1 MTTLRSSIAALATIL
16 AAAGCRSDQP
26 DAYGTFEADEVVVA
40 SETTGRL
47 LRFDVR
53 EGDQLTPGSTLG
65 LVDTIPLSLE
75 RRELAARRS
84 SARSRTT
91 EVSAQVTLL
100 SAQRDVAER
109 ELARTRR
116 LASAQAATAQQLD
129 RAERD
134 YRSLTDQIAAT
145 RTSFGTT
152 RGEIDAIEARIAIV
166 DDRIAR
172 SSIVTPVGGTVLT
185 TYVEQGEIVQAGQ
198 PLYKVA
204 RLDTLTL
211 RAFVSGD
218 QLPAIRLGEAVT
230 VQFDHGA
237 GVLAQRSG
245 QVNWI
250 ASRAEFTPTPIQ
262 TRKQRVDLVYA
273 VKIRVANPD
282 GALKIGMP
290 GELVLT
296 PTPAAAA
303 GSR

>member
-1 MTTLRSSIAALATIL
+1 MTTFRSPIAALAFMLVAT
-16 AAAGCRSDQP
+16 ACQSDRP
-26 DAYGTFEADEVVVA
+26 DAYGTFEADETVIA
-40 SETTGRL
+40 SEASGRL
-47 LRFDVR
+47 LRFEVR
-53 EGDQLTPGSTLG
+53 EGDQLVPGASLG
-65 LVDTIPLSLE
+65 LVDTVPLSLE
-75 RRELAARRS
+75 RRELIARRS
-84 SARSRTT
+84 AARSRTSEIT
-91 EVSAQVTLL
+91 AQITLL
-100 SAQRDVAER
+100 SAQREVAER

-116 LASAQAATAQQLD
+116 LASAQAATVQQLD

-134 YRSLTDQIAAT
+134 YQSLTDQVAAT

-152 RGEIDAIEARIAIV
+152 RGEIDAIEARIAIL

-172 SSIVTPVGGTVLT
+172 SSIATPVGGTVLT
-185 TYVEQGEIVQAGQ
+185 TYVEQGELVQAGQ

-237 GVLAQRSG
+237 GALAQRSG
-245 QVNWI
+245 QVSWI

-262 TRKQRVDLVYA
+262 TRKERVDLVYA

-296 PTPAAAA
+296 GTPAAAA

>member
-91 EVSAQVTLL
+91 EVSAQITLL

-152 RGEIDAIEARIAIV
+152 RGEIDAIEARIAII
-166 DDRIAR
+166 DDRLAR
-172 SSIVTPVGGTVLT
+172 SSIATPVGGTVLT

-198 PLYKVA
+198 SLYKVA

-245 QVNWI
+245 QVSWI

>member
-91 EVSAQVTLL
+91 EVSAQISLL

-152 RGEIDAIEARIAIV
+152 RGEIDAIEARIAIL
-166 DDRIAR
+166 DDRLAR
-172 SSIVTPVGGTVLT
+172 SSIATPVGGTVLT

-245 QVNWI
+245 QVSWI

>member
-152 RGEIDAIEARIAIV
+152 RGEIDAIEARIAIL
-166 DDRIAR
+166 DDRLAR
-172 SSIVTPVGGTVLT
+172 SSIATPVGGTVLT

-245 QVNWI
+245 QVSWI

>member
-91 EVSAQVTLL
+91 EVSAQISLL
-100 SAQRDVAER
+100 SAQREVAER

-134 YRSLTDQIAAT
+134 YQSLTDQVAAT

-172 SSIVTPVGGTVLT
+172 SSIATPVGGTVLT

-245 QVNWI
+245 QVSWI

-296 PTPAAAA
+296 GTPGAAA

>member
-91 EVSAQVTLL
+91 EVSAQITLL

-218 QLPAIRLGEAVT
+218 QLAAIRLGEAVT

>member
-116 LASAQAATAQQLD
+116 LASAQAAPAQQLD

-152 RGEIDAIEARIAIV
+152 RGEIDAIEARIAIL
-166 DDRIAR
+166 DDRLAR
-172 SSIVTPVGGTVLT
+172 SSIATPVGGTVLT

-245 QVNWI
+245 QVSWI

>member
-91 EVSAQVTLL
+91 EVSAQITLL

-152 RGEIDAIEARIAIV
+152 RGEIDAIEARIAIL
-166 DDRIAR
+166 DDRLAR
-172 SSIVTPVGGTVLT
+172 SSIATPVGGTVLT

-245 QVNWI
+245 QVSWI